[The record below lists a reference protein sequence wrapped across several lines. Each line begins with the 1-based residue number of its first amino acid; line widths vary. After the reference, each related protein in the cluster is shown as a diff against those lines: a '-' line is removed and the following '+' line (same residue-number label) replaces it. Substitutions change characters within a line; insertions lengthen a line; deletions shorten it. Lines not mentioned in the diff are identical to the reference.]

1 MTTLMIVESPS
12 KAKKIGQMFGR
23 DYRVVASVGHIRDMP
38 PKSMG
43 VAPPDFRPEYEPTDS
58 GKSALTKLRKEM
70 KDCDHILL
78 ATDPDRE
85 GEAIAWHLKEAL
97 RLSDSKIARVT
108 YNSVTESAI
117 RDAIRNAGKIN
128 MRLVAAQEARRV
140 LDRLV
145 GYTLSFPLSDAIG
158 ERASAGRVQTPT
170 LMILAE
176 RDRAIAKFKP
186 TKHFTAVLTT
196 EPGFEATWNTKPF
209 VTEDQPYVLDRSLA
223 EKAAGV
229 SSIIVDSYEQKKV
242 ARKPPAPFTTSVMQQ
257 AASAKLSM
265 SAKDSMAAAQK
276 LFENGLITYHR
287 TDSTYLEPDSIKA
300 IREVLKSKGL
310 PVPDTPQSHKSK
322 AGAQE
327 AHEAIRPTDPSN
339 DNPTGTLGPNERR
352 LYALIHKQTLASQM
366 ANKIE
371 RVTTIKA
378 HADVDGQ
385 RFEYQAK
392 ATEVLEKGYTALT
405 GQGADDEPAVTLPK
419 IEKGESIPVSEGK
432 VVDKKTSAPPK
443 FKEGSLIKELERLGI
458 GRPSTWAAIIQNIF
472 GKNCI
477 RTDEQGVLC
486 PDRVGLQSPS
496 TGGGLSSRRTCPRAV
511 SETANDPGNFVVP
524 SETHF

>member
-12 KAKKIGQMFGR
+12 KAKKIGQMLGGDF
-23 DYRVVASVGHIRDMP
+23 RVVASVGHVRDMP

-43 VAPPDFRPEYEPTDS
+43 VEPPSFRPEYEPTES
-58 GKSALTKLRKEM
+58 GKKALAKLRKEM
-70 KDCDHILL
+70 KGCDRILL

-85 GEAIAWHLKEAL
+85 GEAIAWHLKEEL
-97 RLSDSKIARVT
+97 RLSESKIGRVT

-117 RDAIRNAGKIN
+117 RDAIKNAGSIN

-170 LMILAE
+170 LMILAQ
-176 RDRAIAKFKP
+176 RDRAIANFKP
-186 TKHFTAVLTT
+186 TKHFTATLIT
-196 EPGFEATWNTKPF
+196 ESGFEAQWNTRPF
-209 VTEDQPYVLDRSLA
+209 VTEDAPYVMDRGLA

-229 SSIIVDSYEQKKV
+229 SSITVDSYEQKKV

-287 TDSTYLEPDSIKA
+287 TDSTFLEPDSIKA
-300 IREVLKSKGL
+300 IREVLKAKGL
-310 PVPDTPQSHKSK
+310 PIPDKPPVHKSK

-339 DNPTGTLGPNERR
+339 DNPTGSLGSNERR
-352 LYALIHKQTLASQM
+352 LYALIHKQTFASQM

-378 HADVDGQ
+378 YADVDGQ

-392 ATEVLEKGYTALT
+392 ATEVLEKGYTALL
-405 GQGADDEPAVTLPK
+405 GQGKDDEPVATLPK
-419 IEKGESIPVSEGK
+419 IEEGEVIPIAEGK
-432 VVDKKTSAPPK
+432 VVDKKATVPPM
-443 FKEGSLIKELERLGI
+443 FTAGPLIKKLESLGL
-458 GRPSTWAAIIQNIF
+458 GHPSPRAW
-472 GKNCI
+472 
-477 RTDEQGVLC
+477 
-486 PDRVGLQSPS
+486 SS
-496 TGGGLSSRRTCPRAV
+496 TRAGSSRTSWRA
-511 SETANDPGNFVVP
+511 SSSGWIGPEG
-524 SETHF
+524 